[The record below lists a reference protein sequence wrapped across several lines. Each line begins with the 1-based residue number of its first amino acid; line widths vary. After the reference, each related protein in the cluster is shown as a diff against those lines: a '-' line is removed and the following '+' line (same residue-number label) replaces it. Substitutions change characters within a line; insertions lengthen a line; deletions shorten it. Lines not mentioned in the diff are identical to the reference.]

1 MSQSSISF
9 RTILSTIMKFLVLL
23 IAAFAISTASPL
35 DPDEGFLC
43 GVCQIMVGTAENL
56 LIGGHTEDEII
67 ADMDK
72 VKLLHSNLIRRFFRM
87 TFGFLQFCTD
97 DLDPLVP
104 NIGLGK
110 TCTEFV
116 DKYLHS
122 AIDKLLQ
129 DLTPKEVCQDL
140 TLC

>member
-1 MSQSSISF
+1 
-9 RTILSTIMKFLVLL
+9 MKFWVLL
-23 IAAFAISTASPL
+23 LAAFAISTASPL
-35 DPDEGFLC
+35 DSDEGFLC

-72 VKLLHSNLIRRFFRM
+72 VKLSHMTVLNLIRRSFIITFVFF
-87 TFGFLQFCTD
+87 QFCTD

>member
-1 MSQSSISF
+1 MLLF
-9 RTILSTIMKFLVLL
+9 STKFPSE
-23 IAAFAISTASPL
+23 IAAALDLATSTPL
-35 DPDEGFLC
+35 TEGSRKTQRALYYFW
-43 GVCQIMVGTAENL
+43 
-56 LIGGHTEDEII
+56 
-67 ADMDK
+67 
-72 VKLLHSNLIRRFFRM
+72 FF
-87 TFGFLQFCTD
+87 QFCTD